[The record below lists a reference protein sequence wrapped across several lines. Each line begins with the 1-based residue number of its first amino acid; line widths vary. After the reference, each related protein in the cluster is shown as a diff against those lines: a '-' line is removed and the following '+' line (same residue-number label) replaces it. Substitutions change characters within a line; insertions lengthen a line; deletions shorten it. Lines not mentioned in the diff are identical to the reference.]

1 MKAGFSDG
9 MKKFMTV
16 DGPWDMYVG
25 NYIAKRLSMYHHTVS
40 LCSYT
45 LCAAMQRHFTS
56 AVIPVLGLQDARKD
70 ATRARLERC
79 VNEVNMTCIHLN
91 IVCISVFL
99 RNNTHLQVLVK
110 RNWFSHG
117 SGHVAV
123 AECTGAMQSLIDM
136 LNIISPIV
144 ICRSAD
150 ADAAVASI
158 QGHIFSVESAL
169 SQDPSIP
176 PSLSIH
182 FQACLMFIRAM
193 RQLRIIAAK
202 NGVSTLDRDIADE
215 TPGAPGAI
223 KATKD
228 TGKLSGS
235 EAFCCEIVLRGRN
248 YIFHGKNVDKTVSL
262 LICTCAVATLLR
274 VICRDVAR
282 TNVCEA
288 ADVCEASVQQLMVR
302 VGLFDIKYLW
312 REICS
317 NHSEMYSNM
326 HSHVELFLLCS
337 PLH

>member
-1 MKAGFSDG
+1 MWKIKS
-9 MKKFMTV
+9 
-16 DGPWDMYVG
+16 
-25 NYIAKRLSMYHHTVS
+25 LSMYNHTAS

-45 LCAAMQRHFTS
+45 LCSVMQRHFTS

-79 VNEVNMTCIHLN
+79 VNEVNMACIHLN
-91 IVCISVFL
+91 IVSSVFL
-99 RNNTHLQVLVK
+99 RNNKYLQVFVK

-136 LNIISPIV
+136 LKIIGSIV
-144 ICRSAD
+144 VCRRVD
-150 ADAAVASI
+150 ADAAIVSV

-193 RQLRIIAAK
+193 RQLRIIAAEK
-202 NGVSTLDRDIADE
+202 GVSALDRDIADE
-215 TPGAPGAI
+215 TPGAPGVI
-223 KATKD
+223 KAIKD
-228 TGKLSGS
+228 TGKLSGQ

-274 VICRDVAR
+274 VICRDATR
-282 TNVCEA
+282 PKVCEA
-288 ADVCEASVQQLMVR
+288 ADFCEASVKQLMVR
-302 VGLFDIKYLW
+302 IGVSDIKYLW
-312 REICS
+312 REIYS
-317 NHSEMYSNM
+317 NHSEMYSNAFTYRAVPFVLTVALGWLPAPTVAAFEN
-326 HSHVELFLLCS
+326 SLTL
-337 PLH
+337 